1 MSRRIALV
9 VGTSTGGVGKHV
21 LSLGTGLARRGHRV
35 AVLGPAESD
44 RALGFTEAGLRFF
57 PVRIGASPTATDPTA
72 VLKLRTML
80 KEADTVHAHGIRAGA
95 LCSLAG
101 VRPLVVTA
109 HNAPPPLVGP
119 LSVVYPALEKVV
131 AHRADVVL
139 GVSGDLVRRLR
150 AAGASGARPAVVAA
164 PTTGTPYKGR
174 EATRADLAVLPERPL
189 VLTIAR
195 LAEQKGLDTLLA
207 AAPAISDRRPEPVMA
222 IAGDG
227 PLWGELHDSAA
238 ELKADVRMLG
248 HRTDVADLLAAA
260 DVFCLTSLWEGP
272 SLVIMEALR
281 AGLPVVSTRV
291 GGIPDLYSDTVLLVP
306 PGDPTAFAR
315 EVGRVL
321 DEPGLAADLR
331 ARSVEAAASL
341 PTEEDAVEA
350 ALTTYKTVERK

>member
-57 PVRIGASPTATDPTA
+57 PVRIGASPAETDPTA
-72 VLKLRTML
+72 VLKLRTVL

-164 PTTGTPYKGR
+164 PTTGTPCKGR

-189 VLTIAR
+189 VLTVAR

-291 GGIPDLYSDTVLLVP
+291 GGIPDLYSGTVLLVP

-321 DEPGLAADLR
+321 DDPGLAADLR